1 MRDFSLLRFIEIPI
15 PDSLIDVFERFV
27 MQFSIIIIVI
37 AFILASC
44 AANVPSEINLKCLS
58 EKNLKTITI
67 VDFAGENL
75 KIFVNN
81 IKCID
86 KIYSASPQDS
96 SGFSGFINL
105 EFKAGDKLL
114 IIFNNADRHEF
125 IIDDDTNFLTI
136 IKNTQRSSI
145 EILPQKEYYPLD

>member
-1 MRDFSLLRFIEIPI
+1 
-15 PDSLIDVFERFV
+15 

-105 EFKAGDKLL
+105 EFKAGDELL